1 MNYRKIALENERS
14 GHVTKRLNRLNTW
27 KFFQV
32 IYRENMWRVFG
43 FSLLVLLLLV
53 PIFVMIIISGVQVNQ
68 LQATLPTVGDPFSTG
83 AWLGVEQVFAQ
94 QKLQVQTVYGLYTVA
109 VSLISS
115 LILCGGF
122 AVIRDAFWTGKLST
136 VGVFR
141 SFFMGIK
148 ASFLYALVSEA
159 IIALSL
165 FGIIIFANWATGTMA
180 GWVMVICIVLM
191 SILLWFIT
199 CYLLILCSVSVTYKQ
214 SFSANLRDAWLL
226 MWLNILPNLLHVL
239 FALIPVALYL
249 ITMGGMLQSI
259 VMVLI
264 FMFGGMYVPLV
275 WQSHMMRTFAL
286 FHPVETKKKNKK
298 GGAAP
303 QPSQPQVGEEPQ
315 EA

>member
-1 MNYRKIALENERS
+1 MNYRKIALENERC

-43 FSLLVLLLLV
+43 FSLLVLLLV
-53 PIFVMIIISGVQVNQ
+53 APIFVMLILSSIQVNQ

-83 AWLGVEQVFAQ
+83 AWLGVEKVFAQ
-94 QKLQVQTVYGLYTVA
+94 QKLQVQTQYGLYTVA
-109 VSLISS
+109 VSLVAS

-148 ASFLYALVSEA
+148 ASFFYALISEA
-159 IIALSL
+159 IMAFSL
-165 FGIIIFANWATGTMA
+165 FGIIIFANWATGILA
-180 GWVMVICIVLM
+180 SWIVVVCIVLM
-191 SILLWFIT
+191 SVLLWFIT

-214 SFSANLRDAWLL
+214 SLGANLRDAWLL

-264 FMFGGMYVPLV
+264 FMFGGLYVPLV

>member
-1 MNYRKIALENERS
+1 MNYRKIALENERC

-43 FSLLVLLLLV
+43 FSLLILLLLV
-53 PIFVMIIISGVQVNQ
+53 PVFVMLIISSVQVNQ
-68 LQATLPTVGDPFSTG
+68 LQATLPTVGGSFSTG
-83 AWLGVEQVFAQ
+83 AWIGVEQVFAQ
-94 QKLQVQTVYGLYTVA
+94 QKLQVQTIYGLYTVA
-109 VSLISS
+109 VSLVSS

-136 VGVFR
+136 VGVLR

-148 ASFLYALVSEA
+148 ASFLYAFVSEV

-165 FGIIIFANWATGTMA
+165 FDIIIFANWATGVMA
-180 GWVMVICIVLM
+180 NWLVVVCVVLM

-298 GGAAP
+298 SANT
-303 QPSQPQVGEEPQ
+303 QPAQPQVGEEPQ

>member
-1 MNYRKIALENERS
+1 MNYRKIALENERC

-43 FSLLVLLLLV
+43 FSLLVLLLLA
-53 PIFVMIIISGVQVNQ
+53 PIFVMLILSSVQVNQ

-94 QKLQVQTVYGLYTVA
+94 QKLHVQTQYGLYTVA
-109 VSLISS
+109 VSLVAS

-148 ASFLYALVSEA
+148 ASFFYALISEA
-159 IIALSL
+159 IMAFSL
-165 FGIIIFANWATGTMA
+165 FGIIIFANWAPSVMA
-180 GWVMVICIVLM
+180 SWLVIVCIVLM
-191 SILLWFIT
+191 SILLWFVA

-214 SFSANLRDAWLL
+214 SVGANLRDAWLL

-264 FMFGGMYVPLV
+264 FMFGGLYVPLV

-298 GGAAP
+298 GGSAP